1 MHLLRVVEYSK
12 TVLLEQLSS
21 RYTHGVTANQIIY
34 IDSPPCSASPPLCI
48 YNKQDYKK
56 SHTKSMITTSVS
68 TGRFVFTFK
77 SIIPILYEA
86 THYGSN
92 HHFVKMFD
100 FCTTWAVIG
109 VFHNSQTVCFMT
121 MNPLCRNL

>member
-1 MHLLRVVEYSK
+1 
-12 TVLLEQLSS
+12 
-21 RYTHGVTANQIIY
+21 
-34 IDSPPCSASPPLCI
+34 
-48 YNKQDYKK
+48 
-56 SHTKSMITTSVS
+56 MITTSVS

-77 SIIPILYEA
+77 STIPILYEA

-109 VFHNSQTVCFMT
+109 VFHNSQTVCFNDNESFMSEFVSV
-121 MNPLCRNL
+121 PLNSVNVKVHCS